1 MFAHLIVKDSEKTN
15 RHEKGAGLLELSEK
29 IILKRL
35 SDNIVQNIISLEE
48 VDSQGNIMEAI
59 TTRLY
64 EGQLCIN
71 QVAPTWMLG
80 ANHIRNGTHL
90 EIPTTLPCGGWKRL
104 FHLL

>member
-48 VDSQGNIMEAI
+48 VDSQGNIYGSNYDPSI
-59 TTRLY
+59 W
-64 EGQLCIN
+64 GSI
-71 QVAPTWMLG
+71 V
-80 ANHIRNGTHL
+80 H
-90 EIPTTLPCGGWKRL
+90 
-104 FHLL
+104 